1 MFLMRKIESPSG
13 IFPVE
18 LILRTLDVITSN
30 VTGMKIRS
38 KLGHVTVFKQEEKEL
53 HSVSSSICQSLLE
66 HLTAGETKTAPCD
79 LHIVVPDVP
88 LRSANILTLPFQ
100 SLFTFLIHTP
110 LGTNISKKKKSRSV
124 TRFGLCGPKYC
135 WLSFPWFMLV
145 QTRTPSVT
153 LHASAGNTHAEEYQI
168 QSARTVQEGR
178 NLHGPK
184 QCSSRQQ
191 WGTLKATK
199 LSEFL
204 FLPLRDQFFKLL
216 CTHTCFAVAFSLQ
229 MLP

>member
-53 HSVSSSICQSLLE
+53 RSVSSSICQSLLQ
-66 HLTAGETKTAPCD
+66 HLIAGETKTAPCD

-110 LGTNISKKKKSRSV
+110 LGTNISKKKKKKNQEVSLALVCVAQILLTLISMIYACSNKNSLCNPACVSREHSCRRISD
-124 TRFGLCGPKYC
+124 TIC
-135 WLSFPWFMLV
+135 
-145 QTRTPSVT
+145 
-153 LHASAGNTHAEEYQI
+153 
-168 QSARTVQEGR
+168 
-178 NLHGPK
+178 
-184 QCSSRQQ
+184 
-191 WGTLKATK
+191 
-199 LSEFL
+199 
-204 FLPLRDQFFKLL
+204 
-216 CTHTCFAVAFSLQ
+216 
-229 MLP
+229 